1 MSVQLLRHKFTVE
14 HYHKMIESGILN
26 KYDRVELI
34 GGEIV
39 EMAAIGTKHAGCVR
53 RLSSLLSIK
62 LRGLALVDNQNPVK
76 LNNNSEPQPDIALL
90 QPREDF
96 YSSAHPQPK
105 DIFLI
110 IEVADS
116 TVKYDPEVKVPLY
129 AESGVV
135 EVWLVDINEQWVEVF
150 REPAKDGYKSV
161 EKLARGEILSIQAFA
176 DVSINVDD
184 ILIHNW

>member
-26 KYDRVELI
+26 EYDRVELI
-34 GGEIV
+34 RGEII

-53 RLSSLLSIK
+53 RLCSLLSIS
-62 LRGLALVDNQNPVK
+62 LSGRALVDSQNPVK

-96 YSSAHPQPK
+96 YAFAHPQPQ

-116 TVKYDPEVKVPLY
+116 TAKYDREVKVPLY
-129 AESGVV
+129 AEEGVL
-135 EVWLVDINEQWVEVF
+135 EVWLVDVNEEWVEVY
-150 REPAKDGYKSV
+150 REPARDGYKNVGKFS
-161 EKLARGEILSIQAFA
+161 RGESLSIQAFA
-176 DVSINVDD
+176 DVSISVDD
-184 ILIHNW
+184 VLGNA

>member
-34 GGEIV
+34 RGEIV
-39 EMAAIGTKHAGCVR
+39 EMAAIGTKHAGCVN
-53 RLSSLLSIK
+53 RLINLLIQILGKRMILSP
-62 LRGLALVDNQNPVK
+62 QNPVV
-76 LNNNSEPQPDIALL
+76 LNDNSEPQPDIALL

-116 TVKYDPEVKVPLY
+116 TVKYDREVKVPLY
-129 AESGVV
+129 AQAGVV
-135 EVWLVDINEQWVEVF
+135 EVWLIDINEQWVEVF
-150 REPAKDGYKSV
+150 REPAKDRYKSV
-161 EKLARGEILSIQAFA
+161 EKLNRGESLSIQAFA
-176 DVSINVDD
+176 DVNITVDD
-184 ILIHNW
+184 VLGNS

>member
-14 HYHKMIESGILN
+14 HYHKMTESGILN

-34 GGEIV
+34 RGEIV

-53 RLSSLLSIK
+53 CLCSLLSIK
-62 LRGLALVDNQNPVK
+62 LRERALVDSQNPVK
-76 LNNNSEPQPDIALL
+76 LNNNSEPQPDVVLL

-96 YSSAHPQPK
+96 YSLAHPQPK

-116 TVKYDPEVKVPLY
+116 TVKYDREVKVPLY
-129 AESGVV
+129 AEEGVV
-135 EVWLVDINEQWVEVF
+135 EVWLIDINEEWVEVF

-161 EKLARGEILSIQAFA
+161 RKLSRGESLSIQAFA
-176 DVSINVDD
+176 DVSISVDE
-184 ILIHNW
+184 ILGNS